1 MKKMNIMQMEGLQ
14 GGIRSDG
21 PIDPTGGILCAIAII
36 TMANPASTLEQVQW
50 ADGIISAFH
59 C

>member
-1 MKKMNIMQMEGLQ
+1 MQMENLQ
-14 GGIRSDG
+14 GGSVD
-21 PIDPTGGILCAIAII
+21 PIAILCAVAIVV
-36 TMANPASTLEQVQW
+36 MASPDSTLEQVQW

>member
-1 MKKMNIMQMEGLQ
+1 MEGLQ
-14 GGIRSDG
+14 GGQQEQDH
-21 PIDPTGGILCAIAII
+21 PIDPTGGVLCAVAII

-50 ADGIISAFH
+50 ADNIISAFH